1 MGVETEGPSVREDFA
16 AAGFVVSD
24 PEMESQLIG
33 QMHEKYESLT
43 SHSETGSQKMDR
55 SIFEDFISESFN
67 EICSGYGCSRVIF
80 NIEKSDGKID
90 ISALPG
96 G

>member
-1 MGVETEGPSVREDFA
+1 MRKDTGAAFVREDFA
-16 AAGFVVSD
+16 STGFVVSD
-24 PEMESQLIG
+24 PKKESQLLG
-33 QMHEKYESLT
+33 QMHEKYENLATQSK
-43 SHSETGSQKMDR
+43 TGIKEVDR
-55 SIFEDFISESFN
+55 SIFEDFISQNFH
-67 EICSGYGCSRVIF
+67 EICKGYRCNRVIF